1 MKFEKETEMK
11 FEVDENTISKLK
23 NIKLEPYEEVDEY
36 FFTQQTLDDD
46 IYLRFRKKKGKIF
59 LNLKNITL
67 GGEKAEH
74 YEADELA
81 MELTEEQ
88 YENMKKIFNIIF
100 PIKITLKK
108 IRKKGFLNDCE
119 ICLDNVDGLG
129 EFLEI
134 EGSKEKIL
142 EVCKQLNLD
151 MGKNVSNQ
159 QGYVKMTM
167 RKRGLL

>member
-1 MKFEKETEMK
+1 MAFEKEVEMK
-11 FEVDENTISKLK
+11 FEADENTISKLK

-46 IYLRFRKKKGKIF
+46 IYLRFRRKKGKIF

-67 GGEKAEH
+67 GGKDVEH

-81 MELTEEQ
+81 MELTQEQ
-88 YENMKKIFNIIF
+88 YENLKKIFNIIF
-100 PIKITLKK
+100 PIKILLRK
-108 IRKKGFLNDCE
+108 IRSKGFLNDCE
-119 ICLDNVDGLG
+119 LCLDNVDELG
-129 EFLEI
+129 QFLEI
-134 EGSKEKIL
+134 EGPKEKML

-151 MGKNVSNQ
+151 MNKNVSKQ
-159 QGYVKMTM
+159 EGYVKMTM